1 MRRDLMQREAV
12 VYEEPV
18 AVAGR
23 LDALGI
29 DQPTLV
35 DSVKEGVAFV
45 LACTR
50 HDPLYLPGILGSGK
64 IVRALR
70 DRLIPRGWVYSN
82 PRNYAL
88 TTDPG
93 GSFAIAVAGG
103 DASTG
108 REQTPTTR
116 TEKGPAT
123 RDAIYGNLQHQLAEV
138 DPQFPRVDKSL
149 TVQTWILLYFID
161 DHQLNEIRMELS
173 LPSGMDRDG
182 YVTSWR
188 ERIVLPAEPFGA
200 VPVSVDKPKDG
211 GDQDDVT
218 VAVERRTAS

>member
-1 MRRDLMQREAV
+1 MQSEAI
-12 VYEEPV
+12 VYIEPV
-18 AVAGR
+18 ATASR

-35 DSVKEGVAFV
+35 ESVKEGAGFV
-45 LACTR
+45 LDCTQ
-50 HDPLYLPGILGSGK
+50 HDALYLPGILGSGK

-70 DRLIPRGWVYSN
+70 DRLIPRGWGYSN

-108 REQTPTTR
+108 REETPTTR

-138 DPQFPRVDKSL
+138 DPQFPRVDKPL
-149 TVQTWILLYFID
+149 TIQTWILLYFID
-161 DHQLNEIRMELS
+161 NHLSEIRAELS

-188 ERIVLPAEPFGA
+188 ERIVLPTEPFGA
-200 VPVSVDKPKDG
+200 SPMSVDKPQDG
-211 GDQDDVT
+211 GDQDEVI
-218 VAVERRTAS
+218 VAVKRRAAG